1 MGQLCSKNAQVP
13 SRQIDTEPEII
24 LKTFDN
30 KEIDKFYD
38 LQENKFN
45 FLRKLNFE
53 DFFYSLVRFSNENA
67 TLEDDYSKAATLD
80 YNMKSSSFYTELFTS
95 DLFQSFIENK
105 IFKHKALYET
115 IEKNEKMATIF
126 KDTFLNANNA
136 LGLKLAQNAKDQ
148 GNENADKNTIVT
160 KVHAI
165 AYGILYCC
173 GQNSTKVKTLFK
185 LFQEDGKVKQ
195 NEMLDQFL
203 LALAIIPSYGMASAR
218 QKLAKNEEIGPITK
232 EELTKLV
239 NFSEL
244 KDCVNLVGIMNINL
258 FGENKSDSLAYDQ
271 FKQKFDSESRNSVN
285 FMLTPKGI
293 RYMLIQNNI

>member
-13 SRQIDTEPEII
+13 SRQIDTEPEIS

-115 IEKNEKMATIF
+115 IGKNEKMATIF

-218 QKLAKNEEIGPITK
+218 QKLAKNEEIGTITK